1 MFYLKLNKKQTHLRL
16 YLFYPVV
23 SKNVKM
29 LKLKLI
35 NAHLYTIL
43 TQWLHALYYFIPR
56 IMSSTIKNKK

>member
-35 NAHLYTIL
+35 NAHLYAIL
-43 TQWLHALYYFIPR
+43 TQLLHALYYFIPR